1 MTELMEL
8 LKQRQGKMS
17 DEEYANKI
25 GLRGSTLWRYYN
37 GKSTI
42 GTEALQKLATEF
54 ANKNDTIMLGA
65 LAAYAL
71 GLPSNAA
78 KLEELG
84 THLLELKSVPSA

>member
-8 LKQRQGKMS
+8 LRQRQGKMS

-37 GKSTI
+37 GKTTI
-42 GTEALQKLATEF
+42 GTEALQKLASEF
-54 ANKNDTIMLGA
+54 ASKNDPVMLGA

-71 GLPSNAA
+71 GLPSDAS